1 MENEQL
7 LSELKDILKVICP
20 NKDIDYDKV
29 NEESLLLEELHFD
42 SITLLM
48 MAIAIEREYDVE
60 VLQLDSASFKKV
72 KDVIDYI
79 KERI

>member
-1 MENEQL
+1 
-7 LSELKDILKVICP
+7 
-20 NKDIDYDKV
+20 
-29 NEESLLLEELHFD
+29 
-42 SITLLM
+42 M

>member
-1 MENEQL
+1 MNNEQL
-7 LSELKDILKVICP
+7 LLELKDILKVICP
-20 NKDIDYDKV
+20 NKEIDYDKV
-29 NEESLLLEELHFD
+29 TEESLLLEDLHFD

-60 VLQLDSASFKKV
+60 VLSLDATSFKKV
-72 KDVIDYI
+72 KDVINYI